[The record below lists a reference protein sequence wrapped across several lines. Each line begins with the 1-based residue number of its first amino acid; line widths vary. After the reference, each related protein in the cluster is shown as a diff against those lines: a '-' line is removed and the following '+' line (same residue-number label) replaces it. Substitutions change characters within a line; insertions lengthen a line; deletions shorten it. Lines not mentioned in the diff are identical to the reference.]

1 VRRVGHA
8 PAKAGAYILLILAFA
23 ILQSYAAEH
32 HGLVKFGGLPIPGVA
47 VTATQGQQ
55 KFIAITDPQG
65 IYSFPELPEGV
76 WTIQV
81 EMLGFGPIR
90 QDVTIGAGG
99 PNAEWEL
106 KMLPL
111 DQIHAEVVSSPA
123 PAPAAA
129 KPAAAQ
135 PAAPGPT
142 RQGFQRAEV
151 NASSNAT
158 PSSGNEPAT
167 SGAFAN
173 LSPEDLNQRAA
184 DGLLINGSVNNGA
197 ASPFAQLAAFGNNRR
212 GVRPLYTGGIGVIV
226 DNSALNARSY
236 SLTGQDT
243 PTPSYSRLLGSA
255 TLGGPLRIPHL
266 IRNGPTFFIGYQRTQ
281 NRNATTQTTRMPTAL
296 ERSGNLSAVR
306 NTLGQPMQ
314 IFDPVTGLP
323 FPGNVIPQNR
333 IAPQARALL
342 SLYPLPNF
350 DGNAGYNYQIP
361 IVDITHQDSL
371 QSRFNKAVNQKN
383 QFAGNFDYQST
394 RTDNPN
400 LFDFLD
406 TTKAQGINAAVG
418 WTYRPVP
425 RFSATFRYQF
435 SRLATRTTPYFT
447 NRLNVSGQAGISGNN
462 QESVNW
468 GPPALSFSGGIASLS
483 DAQYS
488 FNRNQTS
495 SISYSSFWNRG
506 RHNITFGAD
515 YRRLQFNVLSQQ
527 DARGAFTFTGEAAG
541 SDFADFLLGT
551 PDTSSI
557 AFGNADKYFRQSLSD
572 AFITDDWRMTGSLTL
587 NAGARWEYEA
597 PMTELYGRLV
607 NLDIAPG
614 FAAVAPVVAGNAGNS
629 LVHPD
634 RGGIQPRVS
643 FAWRPV
649 AASSLIVRGGYGVY
663 RNTSVYQSIAI
674 QMAQQS
680 PLSKSLSVQNTP
692 ANRLTLA
699 SGFNTSPG
707 ITPNTFAIDP
717 NFRVGYAQT
726 WQLSIQRDLPAALQ
740 MTAMYMGTKGT
751 RLMQEFLPHTFPA
764 GGSNPCPACPTG
776 YLYLSSNGNSNR
788 HSGQIQLRRR
798 LRSGFTANAQYTFSK
813 AIDNAPLMAGGQML
827 ALGQGS
833 PAVAQNWL
841 DLKGERAL
849 SNFDQRHQLTVQ
861 TQYTTGVGVR
871 GGALLSGWKGSLFKE
886 WTFAAQM
893 MVGSGLPQTPTY
905 PAAVRGTGVTGSI
918 RPDTTGA
925 SIYAPPSG
933 LHLNPSAYRAPAP
946 DQWGNAGRNSITGP
960 SQFDLNASLGR
971 TFPWRDRYNVDLR
984 VDARNVLNHV
994 TFQSWNTTITNVQ
1007 FGLPN
1012 RPNPMRSLQTTL
1024 RLRF

>member
-1 VRRVGHA
+1 MRR
-8 PAKAGAYILLILAFA
+8 AGLLILVLAVLEDA
-23 ILQSYAAEH
+23 AAAAEH
-32 HGLVKFGGLPIPGVA
+32 HGLVKFGGLPVPGVA
-47 VTATQGQQ
+47 VTATQDRQ
-55 KFIAITDPQG
+55 KFVAITDPQG
-65 IYSFPELPEGV
+65 IYAFPELPEGV

-81 EMLGFGPIR
+81 EMPGFAPIQ
-90 QDVTIGAGG
+90 QDLMIAAGAAGV
-99 PNAEWEL
+99 EWEL
-106 KMLPL
+106 KMLPFEE
-111 DQIHAEVVSSPA
+111 IHAEVLTNA
-123 PAPAAA
+123 TPAPAAA
-129 KPAAAQ
+129 PA
-135 PAAPGPT
+135 PS
-142 RQGFQRAEV
+142 RRGFQRAEV
-151 NASSNAT
+151 NATSNST
-158 PSSGNEPAT
+158 PSPGPETAA

-197 ASPFAQLAAFGNNRR
+197 VSPFAQLAAFGNNRR
-212 GVRPLYTGGIGVIV
+212 GTRPLYTGGVGVIV
-226 DNSALNARSY
+226 DNSGLNARPY

-243 PTPSYSRLLGSA
+243 PRLSYSRLLGSV

-266 IRNGPTFFIGYQRTQ
+266 IRNGPTFFFGYQRTQ
-281 NRNATTQTTRMPTAL
+281 NRNATTQTTRMPTVL
-296 ERSGNLSAVR
+296 ERSGDLSAAR
-306 NTLGQPMQ
+306 NTLGQPVQ
-314 IFDPVTGLP
+314 IFDPVTGVS
-323 FPGNVIPQNR
+323 FPGNVIPQSR
-333 IAPQARALL
+333 ITPEARALL
-342 SLYPLPNF
+342 GLYPLPNF

-361 IVDITHQDSL
+361 IIDITHQDSV
-371 QSRFNKAVNQKN
+371 QSRFNKVVNQKN

-394 RTDNPN
+394 RSDNPN
-400 LFDFLD
+400 LFNFLD
-406 TTKAQGINAAVG
+406 TSESHGINAAFG

-435 SRLATRTTPYFT
+435 SRLATRTTPFFA
-447 NRLNVSGQAGISGNN
+447 NRLNVSGHAGISGNN
-462 QESVNW
+462 QEAVNW
-468 GPPALSFSGGIASLS
+468 GPPSLTFSGGVASLS
-483 DAQYS
+483 DSQYS

-495 SISYSSFWNRG
+495 SISYSSFLNRG
-506 RHNITFGAD
+506 RHNLTFGAD
-515 YRRLQFNVLSQQ
+515 YRRVQFNVLSQQ
-527 DARGAFTFTGEAAG
+527 DARGSFAFTGEAAG

-557 AFGNADKYFRQSLSD
+557 AFGNADKYFRQSVSD
-572 AFITDDWRMTGSLTL
+572 AFVTDDWRMSGSLTL
-587 NAGARWEYEA
+587 NAGVRWEYEA
-597 PMTELYGRLV
+597 PITESYGRLV
-607 NLDIAPG
+607 NLDIAPR

-629 LVHPD
+629 LLHPD
-634 RGGIQPRVS
+634 RGGIQPRMS

-699 SGFNTSPG
+699 NGFNTSPG

-717 NFRVGYAQT
+717 NFRIGYAQT
-726 WQLSIQRDLPAALQ
+726 WQLSVQRDLPAALQ
-740 MTAMYMGTKGT
+740 VTAMYMGTKGT
-751 RLMQEFLPHTFPA
+751 RLMQEFLPHTFPNGA
-764 GGSNPCPACPTG
+764 LNPCPACPTG

-798 LRSGFTANAQYTFSK
+798 LRSGLTASAQYTFSK
-813 AIDNAPLMAGGQML
+813 AIDNAPLMAGTQML
-827 ALGQGS
+827 ALGQGG

-861 TQYTTGVGVR
+861 SQYTTGAGVR
-871 GGALLSGWKGSLFKE
+871 GGALLSGWRGAVFKE

-893 MVGSGLPQTPTY
+893 TVGSGLPQTPTY
-905 PAAVRGTGVTGSI
+905 PTAVRGTGVTGSI

-925 SIYAPPSG
+925 SIHAAPPG
-933 LHLNPSAYRAPAP
+933 LRLNPAAYRAPAAG
-946 DQWGNAGRNSITGP
+946 QWGNAGRNSITGP

-971 TFPWRDRYNVDLR
+971 TFPWGDRYNVDLR

-994 TFQSWNTTITNVQ
+994 TFQSWNTTVTNVQ
-1007 FGLPN
+1007 FGLPY